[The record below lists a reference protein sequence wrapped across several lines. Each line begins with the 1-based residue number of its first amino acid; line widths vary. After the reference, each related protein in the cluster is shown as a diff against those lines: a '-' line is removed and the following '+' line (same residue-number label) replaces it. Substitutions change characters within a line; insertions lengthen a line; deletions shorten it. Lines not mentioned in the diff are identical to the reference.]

1 MSAGRNVVME
11 VLFPGSSHEMISM
24 YYLDGGKLVAKHYCS
39 MGNQPEMALDE
50 EGSTSGELR
59 FDFTGGTNL
68 DAGKDAHIHGGRI
81 GLKGPDRLENEWN
94 FFEGGKKVDTNRF
107 YLFLDHVKR
116 CEHQERR
123 DRRR

>member
-1 MSAGRNVVME
+1 MAPDGPKAAVEYRLTAGGNVVME

-24 YYLDGGKLVAKHYCS
+24 YYLDRGKLVAKHYCS

-81 GLKGPDRLENEWN
+81 ARALTRAIRSNL
-94 FFEGGKKVDTNRF
+94 V
-107 YLFLDHVKR
+107 L
-116 CEHQERR
+116 
-123 DRRR
+123 